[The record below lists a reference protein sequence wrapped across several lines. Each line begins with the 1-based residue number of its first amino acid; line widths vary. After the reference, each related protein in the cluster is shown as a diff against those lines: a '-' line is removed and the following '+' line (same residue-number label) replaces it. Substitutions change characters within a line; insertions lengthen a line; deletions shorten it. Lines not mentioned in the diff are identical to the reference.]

1 MVGYVVAVVFL
12 GDKEEEHTKAC
23 LGVLAI
29 YTLRGN
35 VQNGTDR
42 TMLCTNR
49 NESACQSGSI

>member
-1 MVGYVVAVVFL
+1 L